1 MLLSFT
7 TLTLLLVQNSFSFSE
22 MTKQMELNLEKNN
35 LIDEVASLTEFITA
49 LQTERVTV
57 AQGLFISMSSGGSV
71 GQLLHVPSGFIRYRT
86 GNDKFLRQLR

>member
-57 AQGLFISMSSGGSV
+57 AQGLFISMSSGGSACYLSLTRV
-71 GQLLHVPSGFIRYRT
+71 DIAQEDF
-86 GNDKFLRQLR
+86 

>member
-1 MLLSFT
+1 MVTLFIKLSLQQVMLLSFT

-57 AQGLFISMSSGGSV
+57 AQGLFISMSSGGWVS
-71 GQLLHVPSGFIRYRT
+71 LLSLPLATEWF
-86 GNDKFLRQLR
+86 

>member
-57 AQGLFISMSSGGSV
+57 AQGLFISMSSGKYSPIY
-71 GQLLHVPSGFIRYRT
+71 QRGFVDRGRNST
-86 GNDKFLRQLR
+86 QS

>member
-57 AQGLFISMSSGGSV
+57 AQGLFISMSSGESTLFNKGDQNVLALSK
-71 GQLLHVPSGFIRYRT
+71 S
-86 GNDKFLRQLR
+86 FL

>member
-57 AQGLFISMSSGGSV
+57 AQGLFISMSSGDGSACCHSH
-71 GQLLHVPSGFIRYRT
+71 LLQSGFSGYCT
-86 GNDKFLRQLR
+86 GNDKC

>member
-57 AQGLFISMSSGGSV
+57 AQGLFISMSSGGSACSHSTYFRV
-71 GQLLHVPSGFIRYRT
+71 VLVDIALEMTSVK
-86 GNDKFLRQLR
+86 GN